1 MKLGNIR
8 SILIIDD
15 DEALTGALKKLLLRN
30 GYAVHTAS
38 NGKVGLEF
46 LAIEQVD
53 LVITDIFMEE
63 MEGLE
68 TILAMKR
75 QFPDIRTIAMSGGA
89 QIVGRDCLDMAQVLG
104 ADKILRKPII
114 IHMLLDAISELSS
127 QTLK

>member
-1 MKLGNIR
+1 MKPGNIR

-15 DEALTGALKKLLLRN
+15 DAALADSLKKLLLRN
-30 GYAVHTAS
+30 SYAVHTAA
-38 NGKVGLEF
+38 NGKIGLKF
-46 LAIEQVD
+46 LAVEQVD

-75 QFPDIRTIAMSGGA
+75 QYPDIRTIAMSGGA

-104 ADKILRKPII
+104 ADKILRKPVD
-114 IHMLLDAISELSS
+114 IHTLLETIGELTY
-127 QTLK
+127 QTWE